1 MKEEH
6 RDGTKT
12 VHSHGYRTE
21 TGDKH
26 RYKTERTERI
36 TKHGDE
42 TGTDWTQRDQT

>member
-1 MKEEH
+1 MKEEN
-6 RDGTKT
+6 RDRTKT
-12 VHSHGYRTE
+12 VQCHGYRTE

-36 TKHGDE
+36 TKHGEE